1 MLHMFVNIKKVACSH
16 LRKWLFV
23 KFQLMKWKLLKQ
35 VLWVCLKKLDWSNSL
50 KLELSDKKTWGDLDL
65 NKVPMS
71 KIYDKFGFCENTI
84 DFLGHAVALHH
95 SDTYLVE
102 PAYDTLAKM

>member
-1 MLHMFVNIKKVACSH
+1 MFSSEKIAVCKVPADEIEAAKSS
-16 LRKWLFV
+16 LMGIFEKTRLV
-23 KFQLMKWKLLKQ
+23 KFINYL
-35 VLWVCLKKLDWSNSL
+35 L
-50 KLELSDKKTWGDLDL
+50 KLELSDKKTWGDHDL

-71 KIYDKFGFCENTI
+71 KIYEKFGFCENTI